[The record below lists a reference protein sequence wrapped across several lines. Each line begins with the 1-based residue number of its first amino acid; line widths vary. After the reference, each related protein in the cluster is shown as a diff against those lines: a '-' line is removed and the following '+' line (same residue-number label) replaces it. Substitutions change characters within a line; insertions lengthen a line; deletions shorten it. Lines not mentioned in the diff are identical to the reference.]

1 MTQKHSQRKGVVK
14 IKRTSVLL
22 PEELWKAV
30 KIRSV
35 REGRNFTALVTDALQ
50 RYMKTGKK
58 GGGKDAR

>member
-1 MTQKHSQRKGVVK
+1 MTQKHERRKGVVK
-14 IKRTSVLL
+14 MKRTSVLL

-35 REGRNFTALVTDALQ
+35 REGRNFTALITDALQ
-50 RYMKTGKK
+50 RYMKPPKK